1 MGVTVE
7 GTRFRVRIIRNGK
20 RYNLGSFKTNK
31 EAQTRLQAFHAMLD
45 QEDKFDKAFK
55 GVQLK
60 HPVFDTEYPA
70 FTVEKPSLWDRMKSV
85 WQSIR
90 QRN

>member
-7 GTRFRVRIIRNGK
+7 GIRFRVCITRNGK
-20 RYNLGSFKTNK
+20 RYNLGSFKTNE

-60 HPVFDTEYPA
+60 YFVFDIEYPA
-70 FTVEKPSLWDRMKSV
+70 FTVEKPSLWDKIKTS
-85 WQSIR
+85 WSKKQ
-90 QRN
+90 NDN

>member
-1 MGVTVE
+1 MGVTQE
-7 GTRFRVRIIRNGK
+7 GSKFRVRATRNGK
-20 RYNLGSFKTNK
+20 RHNLGSFKTNE

-70 FTVEKPSLWDRMKSV
+70 FTVEKPSLWDKIKTS
-85 WQSIR
+85 WSKKQ
-90 QRN
+90 NDN